1 MKAGQADLKH
11 KHMHKYRDM
20 HTQTSEVIG
29 NKSNSQL
36 RDVFMHFLFLIP

>member
-1 MKAGQADLKH
+1 MKAGLAGLKH

-36 RDVFMHFLFLIP
+36 RDVFMHFPFLIP